1 MIVAELN
8 RPAPVFES
16 RSTEGIINLSDLQG
30 RWVLL
35 CFHPADFTPVCSSEF
50 AGLERRRAEFEA
62 LSCQILCLSPDSVHA
77 HQAWRAKIEE
87 IYGVK
92 PEFPFIEDPAMIVS
106 RAYGMVHEESR
117 STAAM
122 RCAFFINPAGLI
134 RAALQYPMEVARSV
148 DELLRVLQAL
158 QNVDARGCVVP
169 EGWKPGDPLPQ
180 SYDALYLKRF
190 KSSVKEVS

>member
-1 MIVAELN
+1 MTYAHFAVCLLSFGRVKSEIEGHRVVIVAELN

-77 HQAWRAKIEE
+77 HQA
-87 IYGVK
+87 
-92 PEFPFIEDPAMIVS
+92 
-106 RAYGMVHEESR
+106 
-117 STAAM
+117 
-122 RCAFFINPAGLI
+122 
-134 RAALQYPMEVARSV
+134 
-148 DELLRVLQAL
+148 
-158 QNVDARGCVVP
+158 
-169 EGWKPGDPLPQ
+169 
-180 SYDALYLKRF
+180 
-190 KSSVKEVS
+190 